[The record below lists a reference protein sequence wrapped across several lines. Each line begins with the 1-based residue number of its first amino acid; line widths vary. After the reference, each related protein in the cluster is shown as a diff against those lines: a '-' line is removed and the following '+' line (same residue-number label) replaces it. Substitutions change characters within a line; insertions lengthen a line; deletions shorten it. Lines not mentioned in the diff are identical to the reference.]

1 METELAFPTW
11 LGSDQSGRSFALS
24 KENAMDR
31 TADGRNRPV
40 SKHLHPLVYEA
51 IIGLALWY
59 VLSVWLGFAGGGY
72 TDYLLTVATFFV
84 FGALALPLISWRVWH
99 QSRRP
104 GGVRDNTEP
113 FNDWAL
119 SEVEIGNGRIR
130 GTTALVEILLPI
142 AAVAF
147 GMTAFAILAR
157 LAG

>member
-1 METELAFPTW
+1 MT
-11 LGSDQSGRSFALS
+11 SDQPGRAFALS

-31 TADGRNRPV
+31 TADGRNRAI
-40 SKHLHPLVYEA
+40 SKHLHPFAYEA

-59 VLSVWLGFAGGGY
+59 VLSVWLGFAGGSY
-72 TDYLLTVATFFV
+72 TDYLLTVVSFFV
-84 FGALALPLISWRVWH
+84 FGALALPLITWRVWRH
-99 QSRRP
+99 SRRP
-104 GGVRDNTEP
+104 AAVRENAES

-119 SEVEIGNGRIR
+119 GEVDIGDSRVS

-157 LAG
+157 VAG

>member
-1 METELAFPTW
+1 M
-11 LGSDQSGRSFALS
+11 
-24 KENAMDR
+24 NR
-31 TADGRNRPV
+31 TVNGRNRPV
-40 SKHLHPLVYEA
+40 SKHLHPLAYAA

-59 VLSVWLGFAGGGY
+59 VLSVWLGFAGDGG
-72 TDYLLTVATFFV
+72 TDYLLTVATFFIL
-84 FGALALPLISWRVWH
+84 GALALPLIAWRVWR

-104 GGVRDNTEP
+104 GAVRGNTEA

-119 SEVEIGNGRIR
+119 GEVDIGEGRVS

-157 LAG
+157 IAG